1 MQQTNLFQ
9 NTMIKWENSIVQ
21 CEGVSIIT
29 FQCNI
34 QKSLQNLSIVSY
46 YNFLKNNIFLFMV

>member
-21 CEGVSIIT
+21 CEGVSQLLRFNAT
-29 FQCNI
+29 
-34 QKSLQNLSIVSY
+34 S
-46 YNFLKNNIFLFMV
+46 KNPFRI